1 MDQRLTEENM
11 YMSNSG
17 AASVEPTAPT
27 LTPDQ
32 PSANMADLSD
42 INITQDNQYFET
54 ADIAQPDLTSSGDN
68 VHSMALDP
76 AEEER
81 KKEELRAELKK
92 IEDEINVL
100 RPVLEGKVKRAQ
112 ALKRELGIT
121 PLNQVKHDISEG
133 VKHLKESTAYQ
144 KTSETLSAVNEKITQ
159 SEVYKK
165 TNETFESIDKS
176 VRDSAAY
183 KKMNEKL
190 HVWNEKVKQSP
201 TYQRTSEKVSHAK
214 DKIQQTGAYQK
225 TNVVLR
231 SATEKTSSAL
241 STAGASVSR
250 KLSDI
255 RNSNKF
261 RSFEERMG
269 SAYSSVKRSKS
280 MGMLRMRS
288 TSHAMPSPS
297 SKVVGSKSEDNF
309 EDVLNS
315 TAAANGGGQPQTEQ
329 PLPEEKVPL

>member
-17 AASVEPTAPT
+17 ADNFSDDEESEVNTDRLTRDRTFDSLDSASPMST
-27 LTPDQ
+27 
-32 PSANMADLSD
+32 DLSD

-133 VKHLKESTAYQ
+133 VKHLKEST
-144 KTSETLSAVNEKITQ
+144 
-159 SEVYKK
+159 
-165 TNETFESIDKS
+165 
-176 VRDSAAY
+176 AY

>member
-17 AASVEPTAPT
+17 ADNFSDDEESEVNTDRLTRDRTFDSLDSASPMST
-27 LTPDQ
+27 
-32 PSANMADLSD
+32 DLSD

-133 VKHLKESTAYQ
+133 VKHLKESTAY
-144 KTSETLSAVNEKITQ
+144 
-159 SEVYKK
+159 KK

-176 VRDSAAY
+176 VRDSA
-183 KKMNEKL
+183 
-190 HVWNEKVKQSP
+190 
-201 TYQRTSEKVSHAK
+201 
-214 DKIQQTGAYQK
+214 AYQK

>member
-17 AASVEPTAPT
+17 ADNFSDDEESEVNTDRLTRDRTFDSLDSASPMST
-27 LTPDQ
+27 
-32 PSANMADLSD
+32 DLSD

-133 VKHLKESTAYQ
+133 VKHLKESTA
-144 KTSETLSAVNEKITQ
+144 
-159 SEVYKK
+159 YKK

>member
-17 AASVEPTAPT
+17 ADNFSDDEESEVNTDRLTRDRTFDSLDSASPMST
-27 LTPDQ
+27 
-32 PSANMADLSD
+32 DLSD

-201 TYQRTSEKVSHAK
+201 TYQ
-214 DKIQQTGAYQK
+214 K

>member
-17 AASVEPTAPT
+17 ADNFSDDEESEVNTDRLTRDRTFDSLDSASPMST
-27 LTPDQ
+27 
-32 PSANMADLSD
+32 DLSD

-159 SEVYKK
+159 SEV
-165 TNETFESIDKS
+165 
-176 VRDSAAY
+176 
-183 KKMNEKL
+183 
-190 HVWNEKVKQSP
+190 
-201 TYQRTSEKVSHAK
+201 YQRTSEKVSHAK

>member
-17 AASVEPTAPT
+17 ADNFSDDEESEVNTDRLTRDRTFDSLDSASPMST
-27 LTPDQ
+27 
-32 PSANMADLSD
+32 DLSD

-159 SEVYKK
+159 SEV
-165 TNETFESIDKS
+165 
-176 VRDSAAY
+176 Y

>member
-17 AASVEPTAPT
+17 ADNFSDDEESEVNTDRLTRDRTFDSLDSASPMST
-27 LTPDQ
+27 
-32 PSANMADLSD
+32 DLSD

-133 VKHLKESTAYQ
+133 VKHLKESTA
-144 KTSETLSAVNEKITQ
+144 
-159 SEVYKK
+159 
-165 TNETFESIDKS
+165 
-176 VRDSAAY
+176 
-183 KKMNEKL
+183 
-190 HVWNEKVKQSP
+190 
-201 TYQRTSEKVSHAK
+201 YQRTSEKVSHAK

>member
-17 AASVEPTAPT
+17 ADNFSDDEESEVNTDRLTRDRTFDSLDSASPMST
-27 LTPDQ
+27 
-32 PSANMADLSD
+32 DLSD

-159 SEVYKK
+159 SEVY
-165 TNETFESIDKS
+165 
-176 VRDSAAY
+176 
-183 KKMNEKL
+183 
-190 HVWNEKVKQSP
+190 
-201 TYQRTSEKVSHAK
+201 
-214 DKIQQTGAYQK
+214 QK

>member
-17 AASVEPTAPT
+17 ADNFSDDEESEVNTDRLTRDRTFDSLDSASPMST
-27 LTPDQ
+27 
-32 PSANMADLSD
+32 DLSD

-165 TNETFESIDKS
+165 
-176 VRDSAAY
+176 
-183 KKMNEKL
+183 MNEKL

-201 TYQRTSEKVSHAK
+201 T
-214 DKIQQTGAYQK
+214 YQK

>member
-17 AASVEPTAPT
+17 ADNFSDDEESEVNTDRLTRDRTFDSLDSASPMST
-27 LTPDQ
+27 
-32 PSANMADLSD
+32 DLSD

-133 VKHLKESTAYQ
+133 VKHLKESTAY
-144 KTSETLSAVNEKITQ
+144 
-159 SEVYKK
+159 
-165 TNETFESIDKS
+165 
-176 VRDSAAY
+176 

-201 TYQRTSEKVSHAK
+201 T
-214 DKIQQTGAYQK
+214 YQK

>member
-17 AASVEPTAPT
+17 ADNFSDDEESEVNTDRLTRDRTFDSLDSASPMST
-27 LTPDQ
+27 
-32 PSANMADLSD
+32 DLSD

-133 VKHLKESTAYQ
+133 VKHLKEST
-144 KTSETLSAVNEKITQ
+144 
-159 SEVYKK
+159 
-165 TNETFESIDKS
+165 
-176 VRDSAAY
+176 
-183 KKMNEKL
+183 
-190 HVWNEKVKQSP
+190 
-201 TYQRTSEKVSHAK
+201 
-214 DKIQQTGAYQK
+214 AYQK

>member
-17 AASVEPTAPT
+17 ADNFSDDEESEVNTDRLTRDRTFDSLDSASPMST
-27 LTPDQ
+27 
-32 PSANMADLSD
+32 DLSD

-183 KKMNEKL
+183 
-190 HVWNEKVKQSP
+190 
-201 TYQRTSEKVSHAK
+201 
-214 DKIQQTGAYQK
+214 QK